1 MFGWEEMDL
10 LLLLARQISV
20 DDINDFEGAN
30 GWNQQMELIYNN
42 ELVSEYNNKANKAWS
57 DLIIKNVYKWG
68 TKDDYLSKLSYSFR
82 LLYFQNLVLLED
94 LFMDKGNS
102 VKESQAMALAAMN
115 SLLSPY
121 MTNFLD

>member
-10 LLLLARQISV
+10 LLLLARQISMDNV
-20 DDINDFEGAN
+20 YDFEGAN

-42 ELVSEYNNKANKAWS
+42 ETVSEVNSQANKNWS
-57 DLIIKNVYKWG
+57 ELMVKNIYKWG
-68 TKDDYLSKLSYSFR
+68 TKDAYLEQLSYSFR

-102 VKESQAMALAAMN
+102 LKESQAMALSAMN
-115 SLLSPY
+115 SILSPY
-121 MTNFLD
+121 VKRFQD